1 MVASDDQA
9 LSRYLMMNLNK
20 WLIVSRLTCALI
32 LIFTLSFVTFVQVK
46 RYSEANTRMS
56 ISYVERNLELPSFTL
71 CPMYA
76 GKTDNNPE
84 NITFKDYMEGVLK
97 ASDFFEWAAQNIVL
111 PGKK

>member
-1 MVASDDQA
+1 
-9 LSRYLMMNLNK
+9 MNLNK

-32 LIFTLSFVTFVQVK
+32 LIFTLSFITFVQVK
-46 RYSEANTRMS
+46 RYSEENTSMS

-76 GKTDNNPE
+76 GKTDNPE

-97 ASDFFEWAAQNIVL
+97 ASDFIEWAAQNIVL